1 MLQSEPHESVFEQL
15 CDVTAR
21 TKAALRKGDTEAITQ
36 LALEHKSV
44 MNKLNQA
51 GLSTNADLIAL
62 VKEVSNEVRDVILEI
77 GKQRD
82 EIGRKLVTLGK
93 QKKMAYAYARN
104 A

>member
-1 MLQSEPHESVFEQL
+1 VLPSKLHESVFEQL
-15 CDVTAR
+15 RDVTAR

-51 GLSTNADLIAL
+51 GLSTNADLIGV
-62 VKEVSNEVRDVILEI
+62 VKELSNEVGDVILEI

-93 QKKMAYAYARN
+93 RRKMAYAYARN